1 VDSDH
6 QPESLSPPKKSPIP
20 ARVRRDRLDR
30 SSLFQERRTKV
41 RFKTLSVI
49 AAIVSCAL
57 AIAACGGSD
66 ESSDQAASGPATGT
80 ITIWARDA
88 QKVFMGK
95 LVDAYNK
102 SHKAQAKLSIIP
114 SAQFVQKFG
123 TAAASGT
130 APDVASIDLVF
141 LPYFASQ
148 GALEDITDLRNGL
161 PYKDSL
167 SPAHTRLATWQDKTY
182 ALPFTAEASVLYFNK
197 DLFKKAGLNPNKPPT
212 NYAEIVSYAKKLRAL
227 GKDTYGFAFAGACG
241 GCNVFEFTPHI
252 WASGGDVLSE
262 DGSKAMLDTPEVT
275 DALNFYRELWTS
287 DVMPP
292 GVKTDS
298 GSLQAPSFSSGKV
311 GMTPLGAFAVSTFKE
326 AKVNFGVAPLP
337 GKDGGD
343 ASFAGGDEIA
353 IPVGSK
359 NKAGAQEF
367 VKWATDEQ
375 AQTVLAKEG
384 IVPVRTDL
392 IDKIYAPLDP
402 RNKTLGHGMATGKTP
417 YSVVENAI
425 FNDNNGP
432 WIKMINQAVFTGN
445 VEAAQT
451 SGQQAAQALIDQGQ

>member
-1 VDSDH
+1 M
-6 QPESLSPPKKSPIP
+6 
-20 ARVRRDRLDR
+20 
-30 SSLFQERRTKV
+30 RTIGV
-41 RFKTLSVI
+41 L
-49 AAIVSCAL
+49 AAVVAL
-57 AIAACGGSD
+57 ALGVVACGGGDDDSGA
-66 ESSDQAASGPATGT
+66 QTASGPATGT

-88 QKVFMGK
+88 QKTFMGQ

-148 GALEDITDLRNGL
+148 GALQDITDLADGL

-167 SPAHTRLATWQDKTY
+167 SPAHRKLAAYEGKTY
-182 ALPFTAEASVLYFNK
+182 ALPFTAEASVLYYNK
-197 DLFKKAGLNPNKPPT
+197 DLFKKAGLDPKKPPA
-212 NYAEIVSYAKKLRAL
+212 NYDEIVAYAKKLRAA

-252 WASGGDVLSE
+252 WASGGDVLSS
-262 DGSKAMLDTPEVT
+262 DGKKATLDTPEVA
-275 DALNFYRELWTS
+275 DALQFYRDLYTAG
-287 DVMPP
+287 VMPP

-298 GSLQAPSFSSGKV
+298 GSQQAPAFSSGKV
-311 GMTPLGAFAVSTFKE
+311 GMTPLGAFAVATFKD
-326 AKVNFGVAPLP
+326 AKVNFGVAPIP
-337 GKDGGD
+337 GKDGSN

-353 IPVGSK
+353 IPIGAK
-359 NKAGAQEF
+359 NKPAAQEF
-367 VKWATDEQ
+367 VKWATDEK

-392 IDKIYAPLDP
+392 INKIYAPLDP
-402 RNKTLGHGMATGKTP
+402 RYKLFGDMMAKGKTP

-432 WIKMINQAVFTGN
+432 WIKMINQAVFTGDI
-445 VEAAQT
+445 EQAQ
-451 SGQQAAQALIDQGQ
+451 SAGQQAAQSLIDQGT

>member
-1 VDSDH
+1 VH
-6 QPESLSPPKKSPIP
+6 FKKLG
-20 ARVRRDRLDR
+20 AVFAVL
-30 SSLFQERRTKV
+30 
-41 RFKTLSVI
+41 
-49 AAIVSCAL
+49 VSAL

-66 ESSDQAASGPATGT
+66 ESSSEEAASGPATGEM
-80 ITIWARDA
+80 TIWARDA

-95 LVDAYNK
+95 LVEAYNK
-102 SHKAQAKLSIIP
+102 THEAQAKLSIIP

-148 GALEDITDLRNGL
+148 GALEDISDLANGL
-161 PYKDSL
+161 TYKDAL
-167 SPAHTRLATWQDKTY
+167 SPAHRRLAIYEGKTY
-182 ALPFTAEASVLYFNK
+182 ALPFTAEASVLYYNK
-197 DLFKKAGLNPNKPPT
+197 DLFRRAGLNPNKPPT
-212 NYAEIVSYAKKLRAL
+212 SYAEIVEYAKKIRAL
-227 GKDTYGFAFAGACG
+227 GNDTYGFAFAGACG

-262 DGSKAMLDTPEVT
+262 DGMRATLDSPEVT
-275 DALNFYRELWTS
+275 DALEFYREMFEAG
-287 DVMPP
+287 VMPP

-298 GSLQAPSFSSGKV
+298 GSQQAPSFSSDKL
-311 GMTPLGAFAVSTFKE
+311 GMTPLGAFAVSTFEE
-326 AKVNFGVAPLP
+326 AKINFGVAPLP
-337 GKDGGD
+337 GKDGGT

-353 IPVGSK
+353 IPIGSK
-359 NKAGAQEF
+359 NKAAAREF
-367 VKWATDEQ
+367 VEWSTSEEAQ
-375 AQTVLAKEG
+375 AVLAGEG

-392 IDKIYAPLDP
+392 VDKLYGSKSPEY
-402 RNKTLGHGMATGKTP
+402 KVLGDAMKIGKTP

-445 VEAAQT
+445 IEEAQRT
-451 SGQQAAQALIDQGQ
+451 GQSAAQALIDQGT

>member
-1 VDSDH
+1 M
-6 QPESLSPPKKSPIP
+6 
-20 ARVRRDRLDR
+20 
-30 SSLFQERRTKV
+30 
-41 RFKTLSVI
+41 KTIS
-49 AAIVSCAL
+49 AL
-57 AIAACGGSD
+57 AAVAALALGIAACGDSD
-66 ESSDQAASGPATGT
+66 NSSGQQQASGPATGT

-88 QKVFMGK
+88 QKTFMGQ

-123 TAAASGT
+123 TAAASGS

-148 GALEDITDLRNGL
+148 GALEDITDIANSL

-167 SPAHTRLATWQDKTY
+167 SPAHRRLATYDGKTY
-182 ALPFTAEASVLYFNK
+182 ALPFTAEASVLYYNK
-197 DLFKKAGLNPNKPPT
+197 DLFKKAGLDPEKPPS
-212 NYAEIVSYAKKLRAL
+212 NYAEILSDAKKLRAL

-252 WASGGDVLSE
+252 WASGGDILSA
-262 DGSKAMLDTPEVT
+262 DGKKATLDTPQVT
-275 DALNFYRELWTS
+275 DALQFYRDLYTAG
-287 DVMPP
+287 VMPP

-298 GSLQAPSFSSGKV
+298 GNKQAPTFSSGKL
-311 GMTPLGAFAVSTFKE
+311 GMTPLGAFAVSTFKD

-337 GKDGGD
+337 GKDGAT

-353 IPVGSK
+353 IPAGSK
-359 NKAGAQEF
+359 NKPAAQEF
-367 VKWATDEQ
+367 VKWATDEA
-375 AQTVLAKEG
+375 AQTVLAKQG

-392 IDKIYAPLDP
+392 VDKIYAPLDP
-402 RNKTLGHGMATGKTP
+402 RYKLFGEMMGKGKTP

-425 FNDNNGP
+425 INDNNGP

-445 VEAAQT
+445 IKQAQV
-451 SGQQAAQALIDQGQ
+451 SGQQAAQSLIDQGT